1 MGLRGNLGGAS
12 PTSHSYFTDQRTMA
26 DTIGKILDRILYRD
40 LTCFLGGSVVL
51 AVVLAVLGWFP
62 DPGNLPP
69 ISVQLFAALGAYAV
83 GYIAPEVFRAI
94 RLMGTGPRRP
104 LLLGWVWYWI
114 SLTAGKAYSLWAD
127 KNTWTTEAIHT
138 CVDSH
143 HPEVKGR
150 IARISD
156 LRHLFGVVGA
166 NLIASAVMIRLTQPH
181 IHLGEAEITS
191 WPAGTFMVFA
201 ILGAILFILGEIKH
215 YQQTR
220 LERYCRLKCETCT
233 RRSNLRTV

>member
-1 MGLRGNLGGAS
+1 
-12 PTSHSYFTDQRTMA
+12 MA
-26 DTIGKILDRILYRD
+26 DTIGKILERLIYRD
-40 LTCFLGGSVVL
+40 LTYFLGGSVVL

-62 DPGNLPP
+62 DPGNMPP

-83 GYIAPEVFRAI
+83 GYIAPEVLRAV

-104 LLLGWVWYWI
+104 LLLGWAWYWM
-114 SLTAGKAYSLWAD
+114 SLTSGKAYPLWKD
-127 KNTWTTEAIHT
+127 QYTWTTEEIQACIDT
-138 CVDSH
+138 H
-143 HPEVKGR
+143 HPEVRGR

-166 NLIASAVMIRLTQPH
+166 NLIASAVMIRLTQPS
-181 IHLGEAEITS
+181 IHLGEVEITS
-191 WPAGTFMVFA
+191 WPAGTFWFFA

-220 LERYCRLKCETCT
+220 LERHCRSKCETCT